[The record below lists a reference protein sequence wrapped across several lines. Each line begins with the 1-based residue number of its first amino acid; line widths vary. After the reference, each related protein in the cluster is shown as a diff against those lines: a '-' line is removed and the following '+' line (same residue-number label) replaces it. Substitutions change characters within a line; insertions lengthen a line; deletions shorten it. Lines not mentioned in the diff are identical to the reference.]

1 MSSPM
6 PPHLV
11 EVIRERIALLR
22 EAWRLDLP
30 PSQPRLKG
38 YPTVPSRQHDRGLS

>member
-1 MSSPM
+1 M
-6 PPHLV
+6 PQHLV

-22 EAWRLDLP
+22 DAWHLDLP

-38 YPTVPSRQHDRGLS
+38 YPTFPSRQPDRARRLS